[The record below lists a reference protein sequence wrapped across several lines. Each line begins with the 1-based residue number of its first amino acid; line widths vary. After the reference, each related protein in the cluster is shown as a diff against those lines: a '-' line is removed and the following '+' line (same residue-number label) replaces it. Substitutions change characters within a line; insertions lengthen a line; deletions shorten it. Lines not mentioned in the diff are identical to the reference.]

1 MIKKLTWVLTLLGA
15 LCISTSPAWA
25 QAQVSSS
32 DLKGVVLDP
41 SKSVIPGATV
51 TTTNIAT
58 KFSRAAITD
67 ENGNYRISLLP
78 PGEYEIKAVAK
89 GFTPQLKQGIT
100 LTVGLTAE
108 INFELQLGTVAAEI
122 EVVGGAV
129 PVIENERTHQ
139 STTITQKQV
148 NNLPINGRNFLD
160 FAKLS
165 PGVVEENPAVTFSLL
180 PQIPSSRLSFAGQ
193 NGRANTVTIDGV
205 DNNDIASNG
214 VRPTISQEAVQEFQ
228 INRSS
233 YNAEFGRASGG
244 AINIVSKSGT
254 NQLHGSFYNYF
265 RNEKLDARNTFATGL
280 PDKPKFKRNQPGFPF
295 GEPIIRDRT
304 FVFDAH
310 DGLYRREPVLVPILH
325 DSSILQPTAG
335 QRDLINTLISTGA
348 PPLVALG
355 QQLSALLTTS
365 PNSPFPGPPV
375 LGNFSPI
382 NRLTYNLLTKSTGSF
397 PVLENQSVGSFRL
410 DHSLKQSDQLLFR
423 YNMTNDS
430 RQGQGVTGL
439 LAPSAGLDY
448 GIRDHTFVLG
458 ENHIFSS
465 RIFNEFRFQ
474 FTRDVFNVGTVD
486 PFGPRINI
494 AGVGNFGRDFTLPS
508 ARTQR
513 RFQFLDNFNIISGKN
528 NFKFGGDFNR
538 YSFDVFQPIFLGGSL
553 GFDQNPVPPAV
564 LLGSAV
570 TTQLVTLL
578 STPISAGGLGR
589 PDLVPVITQQPL
601 TVIQQTN
608 FGLASSFN
616 QGFGNPNSKLSGHS
630 LGLYAQD
637 SVQVA
642 PTLHLNFGV
651 RYDYEFQPAG
661 VNRDPNNVSPRFGF
675 AYN

>member
-58 KFSRAAITD
+58 KFSRAATTD

-265 RNEKLDARNTFATGL
+265 RNEKLDPRHTVATSFEED
-280 PDKPKFKRNQPGFPF
+280 PAERRHQPGFTF
-295 GEPIIRDRT
+295 GGPIVKDRA
-304 FVFDAH
+304 FFFAAYE
-310 DGLYRREPVLVPILH
+310 GLFRRESAFTTILN
-325 DSSILQPTAG
+325 DPSILKPTPG
-335 QRDLINTLISTGA
+335 QQNLINLIKNLLPSS
-348 PPLVALG
+348 G
-355 QQLSALLTTS
+355 QILEDVLTTS
-365 PNSPFPGPPV
+365 PNS
-375 LGNFSPI
+375 
-382 NRLTYNLLTKSTGSF
+382 SF
-397 PVLENQSVGSFRL
+397 PNAA
-410 DHSLKQSDQLLFR
+410 
-423 YNMTNDS
+423 N
-430 RQGQGVTGL
+430 
-439 LAPSAGLDY
+439 
-448 GIRDHTFVLG
+448 
-458 ENHIFSS
+458 
-465 RIFNEFRFQ
+465 
-474 FTRDVFNVGTVD
+474 
-486 PFGPRINI
+486 
-494 AGVGNFGRDFTLPS
+494 
-508 ARTQR
+508 
-513 RFQFLDNFNIISGKN
+513 
-528 NFKFGGDFNR
+528 
-538 YSFDVFQPIFLGGSL
+538 PI
-553 GFDQNPVPPAV
+553 P
-564 LLGSAV
+564 
-570 TTQLVTLL
+570 
-578 STPISAGGLGR
+578 
-589 PDLVPVITQQPL
+589 
-601 TVIQQTN
+601 
-608 FGLASSFN
+608 
-616 QGFGNPNSKLSGHS
+616 
-630 LGLYAQD
+630 Y
-637 SVQVA
+637 
-642 PTLHLNFGV
+642 
-651 RYDYEFQPAG
+651 
-661 VNRDPNNVSPRFGF
+661 
-675 AYN
+675 